1 MRIGS
6 REFDTEHQ
14 TYIMGILNVTPD
26 SFSDGGKYSRID
38 AALAHAEEMIREGAD
53 IIDVGGEST
62 RPGHV
67 QITDEEEIA
76 RVVPV
81 IEALKARFD
90 TPVSVDTYKS
100 AVAREAVKA
109 GADLVND
116 IWGLK
121 YDPGMAHVIAASGVA
136 CCLMHNRDNTDYGQ
150 FIPEFLDDM
159 RECVRLADAAG
170 IARDKIILDPGV
182 GFGKTYEMNLEIIS
196 RLEVLHEL
204 GFPVL
209 LGTSRKSVIGLTLD
223 LPPVERIIRSA
234 GQKAQTAGAGRGRSM
249 DKIKIKDLE
258 VFANH
263 GVFPEENTL
272 GQKFIVSAD
281 LYTDTRKAGKTDDLT
296 ASIHYGEVSAFIEM
310 WLKKHTYKLLESAA
324 ENLAEELLLKYPG
337 MRAIR
342 LEIKKPWAPIR
353 LPLKTVSVEIERAKH
368 TAYIAMGSNMG
379 DREKYIKDAVKL
391 LDSVRGCTV
400 KRVSDL
406 IETPPYGVTDQDD
419 FLNGCLELE
428 TLLTPRE
435 LLRELNRIEA
445 EAGRERT
452 VHWGPRTLDLDI
464 IFYDDEMIRE
474 KDLCIPHVDMHNRR
488 FVLEPL
494 SQIAP
499 YMRHPVYGKTVVE
512 MYETLKR

>member
-1 MRIGS
+1 MIVLITIHSNLAG
-6 REFDTEHQ
+6 
-14 TYIMGILNVTPD
+14 MG
-26 SFSDGGKYSRID
+26 K
-38 AALAHAEEMIREGAD
+38 
-53 IIDVGGEST
+53 
-62 RPGHV
+62 
-67 QITDEEEIA
+67 
-76 RVVPV
+76 
-81 IEALKARFD
+81 
-90 TPVSVDTYKS
+90 
-100 AVAREAVKA
+100 
-109 GADLVND
+109 
-116 IWGLK
+116 
-121 YDPGMAHVIAASGVA
+121 
-136 CCLMHNRDNTDYGQ
+136 
-150 FIPEFLDDM
+150 
-159 RECVRLADAAG
+159 
-170 IARDKIILDPGV
+170 DK
-182 GFGKTYEMNLEIIS
+182 
-196 RLEVLHEL
+196 R
-204 GFPVL
+204 
-209 LGTSRKSVIGLTLD
+209 
-223 LPPVERIIRSA
+223 
-234 GQKAQTAGAGRGRSM
+234 M

-296 ASIHYGEVSAFIEM
+296 VSIHYGEVSAFIEV
-310 WLKKHTYKLLESAA
+310 WLKKYTYKLLESAA

-400 KRVSDL
+400 KTVSDL

-435 LLRELNRIEA
+435 LLGELNRIEA
-445 EAGRERT
+445 EAGRERI

-464 IFYDDEMIRE
+464 IFYDDITVQE
-474 KDLCIPHVDMHNRR
+474 KDLCIPHVEMHKRK

-494 SQIAP
+494 AQIAP
-499 YMRHPVYGKTVVE
+499 YKRHPVYGKTVTE
-512 MYETLKR
+512 MLGDLTQ

>member
-1 MRIGS
+1 
-6 REFDTEHQ
+6 
-14 TYIMGILNVTPD
+14 
-26 SFSDGGKYSRID
+26 
-38 AALAHAEEMIREGAD
+38 
-53 IIDVGGEST
+53 
-62 RPGHV
+62 
-67 QITDEEEIA
+67 
-76 RVVPV
+76 
-81 IEALKARFD
+81 
-90 TPVSVDTYKS
+90 
-100 AVAREAVKA
+100 
-109 GADLVND
+109 
-116 IWGLK
+116 
-121 YDPGMAHVIAASGVA
+121 
-136 CCLMHNRDNTDYGQ
+136 
-150 FIPEFLDDM
+150 
-159 RECVRLADAAG
+159 
-170 IARDKIILDPGV
+170 
-182 GFGKTYEMNLEIIS
+182 
-196 RLEVLHEL
+196 
-204 GFPVL
+204 
-209 LGTSRKSVIGLTLD
+209 
-223 LPPVERIIRSA
+223 
-234 GQKAQTAGAGRGRSM
+234 M

-428 TLLTPRE
+428 TFLTPRE
-435 LLRELNRIEA
+435 LLGELNRIEA
-445 EAGRERT
+445 EAGRERI

-464 IFYDDEMIRE
+464 IFYDDITVQE
-474 KDLCIPHVDMHNRR
+474 KDLCIPHVEMHKRK

-494 SQIAP
+494 AQIAP
-499 YMRHPVYGKTVVE
+499 YKRHPVYGKTVTE
-512 MYETLKR
+512 MLAEVDKQK

>member
-1 MRIGS
+1 M
-6 REFDTEHQ
+6 
-14 TYIMGILNVTPD
+14 
-26 SFSDGGKYSRID
+26 
-38 AALAHAEEMIREGAD
+38 AELIAESGA
-53 IIDVGGEST
+53 
-62 RPGHV
+62 
-67 QITDEEEIA
+67 
-76 RVVPV
+76 
-81 IEALKARFD
+81 
-90 TPVSVDTYKS
+90 
-100 AVAREAVKA
+100 
-109 GADLVND
+109 
-116 IWGLK
+116 
-121 YDPGMAHVIAASGVA
+121 A

-196 RLEVLHEL
+196 RLEVMHEL
-204 GFPVL
+204 GLPVL

-223 LPPVERIIRSA
+223 LPPEEREEGTLVTTVYGVQKGCAFVRVHDVEKNKRAVRMTRALMDHRLQPYEVRLIELGSN
-234 GQKAQTAGAGRGRSM
+234 KSQTAGMRERDRRM

-379 DREKYIKDAVKL
+379 DREKYIKDAVKM

-435 LLRELNRIEA
+435 LLGELNRIEA
-445 EAGRERT
+445 EAGRERI

-464 IFYDDEMIRE
+464 IFYDDISVQE
-474 KDLCIPHVDMHNRR
+474 KDLCIPHVEMHKRK

-494 SQIAP
+494 AQIAP
-499 YMRHPVYGKTVVE
+499 YKRHPVYGKTVTE
-512 MYETLKR
+512 MLGDLE